1 VLYVHR
7 LLEPVTLVV
16 QHAFWQY
23 VHQWPRWEGWHRELH
38 ADDTCRS
45 KSTKTKYS
53 VFHGGWKR
61 LTSNREALPILWPE
75 HYTTENTS
83 PPVDRQS
90 RHVMV
95 SPSTTRTAIGAAFN
109 YATGTATG
117 ALTDIG
123 SSPTAAAAPYNAI
136 SEVNEVGCTVI
147 YEGEGPLRAE

>member
-45 KSTKTKYS
+45 KSTKTTARS
-53 VFHGGWKR
+53 TEAGNDSHQTVKR
-61 LTSNREALPILWPE
+61 LLSSGPNTIRLTILPRRL
-75 HYTTENTS
+75 
-83 PPVDRQS
+83 V
-90 RHVMV
+90 V
-95 SPSTTRTAIGAAFN
+95 SHGMSWFRLRRKKNDTTRTAIGAALN

-123 SSPTAAAAPYNAI
+123 SSPPAAAAQRDLR
-136 SEVNEVGCTVI
+136 
-147 YEGEGPLRAE
+147 GE